1 MLLTPRKR
9 LLALLSVICLLPII
23 SLIVTYQKITFAS
36 SILENFSPPSASYT
50 SLDPLVSALSS
61 PPTQLTPAQIKM
73 SKVKSTVQEKIDA
86 GKVVVFSKSY
96 CPYCRNAKQLLKSLD
111 VEFDLYELDQ
121 MEEGAD
127 WQNALAEMSGQRT
140 VPNLFIGGNHVGGF
154 SDLEAKHRSGE
165 LKKLLTAAE

>member
-1 MLLTPRKR
+1 MKKEEERALVVFYLVVYELDLDVKRVNRRMSEKGKTLRRRRRLLNDLQGVKYLSLLLYMLLTPRKR

-86 GKVVVFSKSY
+86 GKVVVFSKSESS
-96 CPYCRNAKQLLKSLD
+96 P
-111 VEFDLYELDQ
+111 
-121 MEEGAD
+121 
-127 WQNALAEMSGQRT
+127 T
-140 VPNLFIGGNHVGGF
+140 
-154 SDLEAKHRSGE
+154 
-165 LKKLLTAAE
+165 LTLCSSWG